1 MAGKQIDM
9 WKCDSRE
16 WKKGEV
22 LLREEDSL
30 LITYHNHSQG
40 QNEIIELPSLRVAKE
55 GFYSSRYQADEF
67 SFPDLQ
73 FRSSIRLG
81 SEDFSILPFRRQL
94 HLRLANATAL
104 IRRDPAP
111 LPPLPRRIG
120 LSPFFNSPRIP
131 YLPVS
136 QTEP

>member
-1 MAGKQIDM
+1 MQVDV

-16 WKKGEV
+16 WKKCEV
-22 LLREEDSL
+22 LLREEETL
-30 LITYHNHSQG
+30 LITYHNLSQA

-94 HLRLANATAL
+94 HLRLANASAL
-104 IRRDPAP
+104 IRRDPLP

-120 LSPFFNSPRIP
+120 LSPFFTSPRAP
-131 YLPVS
+131 YLPIN
-136 QTEP
+136 